1 MPMLLTASSRLGSLA
16 RWSMDDFVMI
26 GSDPMI
32 LVTLLLVLSALLFS
46 CAASV
51 VLRLFLDDGN
61 TQLEP
66 WESTKF
72 NKEVDGIRSRP

>member
-1 MPMLLTASSRLGSLA
+1 
-16 RWSMDDFVMI
+16 MDDFVMI

-46 CAASV
+46 CAVSV
-51 VLRLFLDDGN
+51 LLRLLLDDDD
-61 TQLEP
+61 TEVKP

-72 NKEVDGIRSRP
+72 NNRVDGIRSRP